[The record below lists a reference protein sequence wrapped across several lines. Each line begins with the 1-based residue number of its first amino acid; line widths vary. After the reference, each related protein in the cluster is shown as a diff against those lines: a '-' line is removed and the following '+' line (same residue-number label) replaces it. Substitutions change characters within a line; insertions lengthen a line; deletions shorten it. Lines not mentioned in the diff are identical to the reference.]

1 MKLVRKPRATS
12 ILALFL
18 VLTLVLGQLAAPVR
32 ATAGL
37 FGDFSL
43 EDEKKLGK
51 KYYTLIKATYPIVED
66 PEIVGYVKEV
76 VERVEKTLPP
86 QAFPLTTTVVRSN
99 SINAFATPGGYV
111 YVFTGLLTEFD
122 QESQLA
128 GVVAHELAHVTQRH
142 VAKRLAQQQ
151 ITSLGM
157 LAGVLAGMLIG
168 QGGGGSTQAASQA
181 LIMGSVAGAQSSML
195 NYSRMDER
203 EADQVGMNYLVG
215 AGYPPTGMMEGFKKI
230 RHKQYLSGSS
240 IPAYLSTHPGVD
252 ERIGYL
258 AERIAAL
265 PTEVKQREESENRFL
280 RIKTLALARYT
291 DIDAALSTFRTGTG
305 SPALDFMGLGIA
317 FSRRNQV
324 KEAAEAFDSALRLA
338 PNDPLVLREAGRF
351 HYLQGE
357 VSKATSYLTK
367 AMLLNP
373 KDLMAMF
380 FMARL
385 LADRGETD
393 RAVDYYNRLLK
404 AVPEDPEL
412 HFYLGRVLGNAGN
425 DFRGHLH
432 LAYWGIYS
440 LDVKKARLHKEKAG
454 ALAQSE
460 EQKADY
466 TTLCEVFDERD
477 EFWQEMDKAK
487 N

>member
-1 MKLVRKPRATS
+1 MKLVRNQRATPS
-12 ILALFL
+12 VVFILILA
-18 VLTLVLGQLAAPVR
+18 LVLGQLAAPLR
-32 ATAGL
+32 ASAGL

-66 PEIVGYVKEV
+66 PEIVGYVKDV
-76 VERVEKTLPP
+76 VERVAQTLPP
-86 QAFPLTTTVVRSN
+86 QPFPVITTVVRSN

-128 GVVAHELAHVTQRH
+128 GVIAHELAHVTQRH
-142 VAKRLAQQQ
+142 VAKRIAQQQ

-168 QGGGGSTQAASQA
+168 QGGGDSSQAASQA
-181 LIMGSVAGAQSSML
+181 LIIGSMAGAQSSML
-195 NYSRMDER
+195 NYSRIDER
-203 EADQVGMNYLVG
+203 EADQVGMNYLVE

-240 IPAYLSTHPGVD
+240 IPAYLSTHPAVD

-258 AERIAAL
+258 EERIADL
-265 PTEVKQREESENRFL
+265 PAEVRQRAESENRFP
-280 RIKTLALARYT
+280 RIKTLCLARYT
-291 DIDAALSTFRTGTG
+291 DIDGALSTFRTGTG
-305 SPALDFMGLGIA
+305 SAALDFMGMGIL

-351 HYLQGE
+351 HYLQGDA
-357 VSKATSYLTK
+357 SKATSYLTK

-373 KDLMAMF
+373 KDLMALF

-385 LADRGETD
+385 QADRGETD
-393 RAVDYYNRLLK
+393 RAVDYYRRLLK
-404 AVPEDPEL
+404 TLPEDPEL
-412 HFYLGRVLGNAGN
+412 HFYLARTLGSSGN
-425 DFRGHLH
+425 NFEGHLH

-440 LDVKKARLHKEKAG
+440 LNKKKAEFHKEKTG
-454 ALAQSE
+454 ALAETE
-460 EQKADY
+460 EQKASY
-466 TTLCEVFDERD
+466 KTLCEVFDERD
-477 EFWQEMDKAK
+477 EFWKELDKGK
-487 N
+487 K